1 MRSDVIV
8 GSDDSN
14 LSRKGRPRSDQR
26 FRSSTS
32 KGVTT
37 KMNDLIGSTALITGA
52 GRGQGAAHARELAAR
67 GAAVALFDGPQA
79 VQSVKYP
86 LATAEQT
93 EEVAAQIRRDGG
105 RAIAIAGDVRS
116 RADLDKAV
124 QAAESEFGPVDMV
137 VANAGIWGEIAS
149 IEDTT
154 EVAWSETLAIN
165 LTGPWNT
172 IQAAIPRMIE
182 RNKGSIVLVSSV
194 LGLDEG
200 MAGGAPYSVTKH
212 GIIGLLRNAAL
223 ELGPHGITVNAI
235 CPGFI
240 DTDMHHWQDA
250 YDVMSG
256 QPNGSPDDLIQAA
269 RHYAILKGNKGIQS
283 DEVSKVVAFLLSG
296 AASILTGVIMP
307 VDAGHS
313 IMNRVNQSPV
323 D

>member
-1 MRSDVIV
+1 
-8 GSDDSN
+8 
-14 LSRKGRPRSDQR
+14 
-26 FRSSTS
+26 
-32 KGVTT
+32 
-37 KMNDLIGSTALITGA
+37 MNDLIGSTALITGA

-172 IQAAIPRMIE
+172 IQAAIP
-182 RNKGSIVLVSSV
+182 
-194 LGLDEG
+194 
-200 MAGGAPYSVTKH
+200 A
-212 GIIGLLRNAAL
+212 
-223 ELGPHGITVNAI
+223 
-235 CPGFI
+235 
-240 DTDMHHWQDA
+240 
-250 YDVMSG
+250 
-256 QPNGSPDDLIQAA
+256 
-269 RHYAILKGNKGIQS
+269 
-283 DEVSKVVAFLLSG
+283 
-296 AASILTGVIMP
+296 
-307 VDAGHS
+307 
-313 IMNRVNQSPV
+313 
-323 D
+323 

>member
-1 MRSDVIV
+1 MT
-8 GSDDSN
+8 
-14 LSRKGRPRSDQR
+14 Q
-26 FRSSTS
+26 
-32 KGVTT
+32 
-37 KMNDLIGSTALITGA
+37 LIGSTALVTGA

-67 GAAVALFDGPQA
+67 GAAVVLFDGPGP

-93 EEVAAQIRRDGG
+93 EEVAADIRHNGG
-105 RAIAIAGDVRS
+105 RAVAVAGDVRS
-116 RADLDKAV
+116 REDLARAV
-124 QAAESEFGPVDMV
+124 KVAEEEFGPVDMA

-149 IEDTT
+149 IADTT
-154 EVAWSETLAIN
+154 PTAWDETIGIN
-165 LTGPWNT
+165 LTGAWNT
-172 IQAAIPRMIE
+172 VQAVIPGMIE
-182 RNKGSIVLVSSV
+182 RKTGSIVLVSSV

-200 MAGGAPYSVTKH
+200 MEGGGPYSVAKH

-256 QPNGSPDDLIQAA
+256 QPGGTVDDLYQAA
-269 RHYAILKGNKGIQS
+269 RHYAILRGNAGIRPEQ
-283 DEVSKVVAFLLSG
+283 VSKTVAFLLSKE
-296 AASILTGVIMP
+296 ADILTGVIMP

-313 IMNRVNQSPV
+313 IMNRVNQSPIQ
-323 D
+323 

>member
-1 MRSDVIV
+1 M
-8 GSDDSN
+8 
-14 LSRKGRPRSDQR
+14 
-26 FRSSTS
+26 
-32 KGVTT
+32 
-37 KMNDLIGSTALITGA
+37 
-52 GRGQGAAHARELAAR
+52 
-67 GAAVALFDGPQA
+67 
-79 VQSVKYP
+79 
-86 LATAEQT
+86 
-93 EEVAAQIRRDGG
+93 
-105 RAIAIAGDVRS
+105 
-116 RADLDKAV
+116 
-124 QAAESEFGPVDMV
+124 
-137 VANAGIWGEIAS
+137 
-149 IEDTT
+149 
-154 EVAWSETLAIN
+154 
-165 LTGPWNT
+165 
-172 IQAAIPRMIE
+172 
-182 RNKGSIVLVSSV
+182 
-194 LGLDEG
+194 
-200 MAGGAPYSVTKH
+200 TKH